1 MSLENAGGSPAYR
14 ILAIE
19 TSCDETAAAVVADG
33 RHILSNRVASQIE
46 LHRRFGGVYP
56 EVASRQHVL
65 AIQTVVEDA
74 LADASVAHVR
84 ELDAIAVTNGP
95 GLAGSLLVGVNLAK
109 GLAFASG
116 LPLVPVNHLE
126 GHIYSNWLCTD
137 SSPLAESPTS
147 GDSNGRRCGFAPD
160 IVLKQRSGSAS
171 DIALKQRSGSA
182 SDIALKQRSDSASEQ
197 FPALILIVSGG
208 HTELVLMEDH
218 CRYRLLGATLDD
230 AAGEA
235 FDKVARLLELGYP
248 GGPAIQTAA
257 ETGDARR
264 FHLPRPLTRPGRRTE
279 LQPDAQASPLPAIL
293 PVRGEHRFNFSFSG
307 LKTAVLN
314 LMRQLERDGTEARQP
329 QTVVDIAAAFQMAV
343 VDVLVGKTAD
353 AATEFAVKQ
362 VCICGGV
369 SANRLLRRTAEQHFA
384 EMGLPLR
391 CPPLYL
397 CTDNAAMIGA
407 AAYHRRSYIAAR
419 QRSSKGRAHLQASE
433 VVAHST
439 LHGQPTESPARDL
452 LALDVYASLPLVD
465 SMRL

>member
-1 MSLENAGGSPAYR
+1 MSLENAGGSPACR

-84 ELDAIAVTNGP
+84 ELDAIAVTHGP

-126 GHIYSNWLCTD
+126 GHIYSNWLYTD

-147 GDSNGRRCGFAPD
+147 GDSNGRRCGSAPD
-160 IVLKQRSGSAS
+160 IAR
-171 DIALKQRSGSA
+171 
-182 SDIALKQRSDSASEQ
+182 KQRSDSASEQ

-208 HTELVLMEDH
+208 HTELVLMEGH
-218 CRYRLLGATLDD
+218 CRYRRLGATLDD

-248 GGPAIQTAA
+248 GGPAMQTAA

-264 FHLPRPLTRPGRRTE
+264 FHLPRPLTRPGQRAER
-279 LQPDAQASPLPAIL
+279 QPDAQASPLPAIL

-314 LMRQLERDGTEARQP
+314 LMRQLERDGTGARQP

-369 SANRLLRRTAEQHFA
+369 SANGLLRRTAEQHFA
-384 EMGLPLR
+384 KMDLPLR
-391 CPPLYL
+391 CPPLFL

-407 AAYHRRSYIAAR
+407 AAYHRRSHSSAR
-419 QRSSKGRAHLQASE
+419 QRSPKGREHRQASE
-433 VVAHST
+433 AAAHST
-439 LHGQPTESPARDL
+439 PHDLPIEPSARDL

>member
-74 LADASVAHVR
+74 LADASIAHVR

-160 IVLKQRSGSAS
+160 I
-171 DIALKQRSGSA
+171 ALKQQSGSA

-439 LHGQPTESPARDL
+439 LHGQPTESPTRDL

>member
-1 MSLENAGGSPAYR
+1 MSLESAGGSPACR

-137 SSPLAESPTS
+137 SSPAADSPTS
-147 GDSNGRRCGFAPD
+147 EDSDWHRCGLAPD
-160 IVLKQRSGSAS
+160 IALKQRSGSN
-171 DIALKQRSGSA
+171 IALKQRSGSA
-182 SDIALKQRSDSASEQ
+182 SDIALKQRGGSASEL

-208 HTELVLMEDH
+208 HTQLVLMEDH

-248 GGPAIQTAA
+248 GGPAIQAAA

-369 SANRLLRRTAEQHFA
+369 SANGLLRRTAEQHFA

-419 QRSSKGRAHLQASE
+419 QRSSKGSEQRQASE
-433 VVAHST
+433 AVAHST
-439 LHGQPTESPARDL
+439 LHGQPNKPSARDL

>member
-137 SSPLAESPTS
+137 SSPVAESPTS
-147 GDSNGRRCGFAPD
+147 GDSNWRRCGFAPD
-160 IVLKQRSGSAS
+160 IALKQRSGSAS

-182 SDIALKQRSDSASEQ
+182 SEL

-248 GGPAIQTAA
+248 GGPAIQAAA

-264 FHLPRPLTRPGRRTE
+264 FHLPRPLTRPGRRAE
-279 LQPDAQASPLPAIL
+279 RQPDAQASPLPAIL

-369 SANRLLRRTAEQHFA
+369 SANGLLRRTAEQHFA

-419 QRSSKGRAHLQASE
+419 QRSSKGRAHRQASE
-433 VVAHST
+433 AVAHST

>member
-1 MSLENAGGSPAYR
+1 MR
-14 ILAIE
+14 
-19 TSCDETAAAVVADG
+19 
-33 RHILSNRVASQIE
+33 
-46 LHRRFGGVYP
+46 
-56 EVASRQHVL
+56 
-65 AIQTVVEDA
+65 
-74 LADASVAHVR
+74 
-84 ELDAIAVTNGP
+84 
-95 GLAGSLLVGVNLAK
+95 
-109 GLAFASG
+109 
-116 LPLVPVNHLE
+116 
-126 GHIYSNWLCTD
+126 
-137 SSPLAESPTS
+137 
-147 GDSNGRRCGFAPD
+147 FAP
-160 IVLKQRSGSAS
+160 
-171 DIALKQRSGSA
+171 DIALKQQSGSA

-248 GGPAIQTAA
+248 GGPAIQAAA

-369 SANRLLRRTAEQHFA
+369 SANGLLRRTAEQHFA

-419 QRSSKGRAHLQASE
+419 QRSSKGRAHRQASE
-433 VVAHST
+433 AVAHST

>member
-1 MSLENAGGSPAYR
+1 MSLKNAGGSPACR

-74 LADASVAHVR
+74 LADASIPHVR
-84 ELDAIAVTNGP
+84 ELDAIAVTHGP

-126 GHIYSNWLCTD
+126 GHIYSNWLYTD
-137 SSPLAESPTS
+137 S
-147 GDSNGRRCGFAPD
+147 APD
-160 IVLKQRSGSAS
+160 IAR
-171 DIALKQRSGSA
+171 
-182 SDIALKQRSDSASEQ
+182 KQRSDSAFEQ

-218 CRYRLLGATLDD
+218 CRYRRLGATLDD

-248 GGPAIQTAA
+248 GGPAIQAAA
-257 ETGDARR
+257 ETGDPRR
-264 FHLPRPLTRPGRRTE
+264 FHLPRPLMRPGRRTE
-279 LQPDAQASPLPAIL
+279 RQPDAQASPLPAIL

-314 LMRQLERDGTEARQP
+314 LMRQLEREGTEARHT
-329 QTVVDIAAAFQMAV
+329 QTAADIAAVFQMAV

-353 AATEFAVKQ
+353 AAAEFAVKQ

-369 SANRLLRRTAEQHFA
+369 SANGLLRRTAEQHFA

-407 AAYHRRSYIAAR
+407 AAYYRRSYIAAR
-419 QRSSKGRAHLQASE
+419 QSSPQDRAHGQPAE
-433 VVAHST
+433 AAAHST
-439 LHGQPTESPARDL
+439 PRDRPIASSARDL
-452 LALDVYASLPLVD
+452 LALDVYASLPLMD
-465 SMRL
+465 STGL

>member
-1 MSLENAGGSPAYR
+1 MSFESAGGSPAYR

-137 SSPLAESPTS
+137 CSPVADSPTS
-147 GDSNGRRCGFAPD
+147 GDSNWRRCGFAPD
-160 IVLKQRSGSAS
+160 I
-171 DIALKQRSGSA
+171 ALKQRSG
-182 SDIALKQRSDSASEQ
+182 SASEQ

-248 GGPAIQTAA
+248 GGPAIQAA
-257 ETGDARR
+257 AQTGDARR

-279 LQPDAQASPLPAIL
+279 IQPGAQASPLPAIL

-369 SANRLLRRTAEQHFA
+369 SANGLLRRTAEQHFA

-407 AAYHRRSYIAAR
+407 AAYHRRSYIAAG
-419 QRSSKGRAHLQASE
+419 QRSSKGSEQRQAAE
-433 VVAHST
+433 AVAHST
-439 LHGQPTESPARDL
+439 LHGQPNKPSARDL

>member
-1 MSLENAGGSPAYR
+1 MSLGHAGDPPAYR

-33 RHILSNRVASQIE
+33 RRILSNRVASQIE

-65 AIQTVVEDA
+65 AIQNVVESA

-84 ELDAIAVTNGP
+84 ELDAIAVTHGP

-116 LPLVPVNHLE
+116 LPLIPVNHLE
-126 GHIYSNWLCTD
+126 GHIYSNWLDTD
-137 SSPLAESPTS
+137 SSPAAESASSAESS
-147 GDSNGRRCGFAPD
+147 GDVGGTASHAARN
-160 IVLKQRSGSAS
+160 QRGGSAS
-171 DIALKQRSGSA
+171 
-182 SDIALKQRSDSASEQ
+182 EP
-197 FPALILIVSGG
+197 FPSLILIVSGG
-208 HTELVLMEDH
+208 HTELVLMEGH
-218 CRYRLLGATLDD
+218 GRYRLLGATLDD

-248 GGPAIQTAA
+248 GGPAIQAAA
-257 ETGDARR
+257 ETGEALR
-264 FHLPRPLTRPGRRTE
+264 FELPRPLMRPGRRAE
-279 LQPDAQASPLPAIL
+279 RQPSSQGSSLPVFL

-314 LMRQLERDGTEARQP
+314 LMRQLEREGTAARQA
-329 QTVVDIAAAFQMAV
+329 QTAADIAAAFQTAV

-353 AATEFAVKQ
+353 AAVEFGVKQ

-369 SANRLLRRTAEQHFA
+369 SANGLLRRTAEQHFA
-384 EMGLPLR
+384 RIGLLLR
-391 CPPLYL
+391 CPPLFL

-407 AAYHRRSYIAAR
+407 AAYFKRPQTSAR
-419 QRSSKGRAHLQASE
+419 QHSSMGRAHRQASE
-433 VVAHST
+433 TAARST
-439 LHGQPTESPARDL
+439 LHEQPSARDP

-465 SMRL
+465 STG

>member
-1 MSLENAGGSPAYR
+1 MSFESAGGSPAYR

-137 SSPLAESPTS
+137 SSPAADSPTS
-147 GDSNGRRCGFAPD
+147 GDSDWHRCGLAP
-160 IVLKQRSGSAS
+160 
-171 DIALKQRSGSA
+171 
-182 SDIALKQRSDSASEQ
+182 DIALKQRSDSASEQ

-248 GGPAIQTAA
+248 GGPAIQAAA

-369 SANRLLRRTAEQHFA
+369 SANGLLRRTAEQHFA

-407 AAYHRRSYIAAR
+407 AAYHRRSYIAAG
-419 QRSSKGRAHLQASE
+419 QRSSKGSEQRQAAE
-433 VVAHST
+433 AVAHST
-439 LHGQPTESPARDL
+439 LHGQPNKPSARDL

>member
-1 MSLENAGGSPAYR
+1 MSLESAGGSPACR

-137 SSPLAESPTS
+137 SSPVAESPTS
-147 GDSNGRRCGFAPD
+147 GDSNWRRCGFAP
-160 IVLKQRSGSAS
+160 

-182 SDIALKQRSDSASEQ
+182 SEL

-248 GGPAIQTAA
+248 GGPAIQAAA

-314 LMRQLERDGTEARQP
+314 LMRQLERDGTEARQT
-329 QTVVDIAAAFQMAV
+329 QTVVDMAAAFQMAV

-369 SANRLLRRTAEQHFA
+369 SANGLLRRTAEQHFA

-419 QRSSKGRAHLQASE
+419 QRSSKGRAQRQAAE
-433 VVAHST
+433 AVAHST

>member
-137 SSPLAESPTS
+137 SSPVAESPTS
-147 GDSNGRRCGFAPD
+147 GDSNWRRCGFAP
-160 IVLKQRSGSAS
+160 

-248 GGPAIQTAA
+248 GGPAIQAA
-257 ETGDARR
+257 SETGDARR

-314 LMRQLERDGTEARQP
+314 LMRQLERDGTEARQT
-329 QTVVDIAAAFQMAV
+329 QTVVDMAAAFQMAV

-369 SANRLLRRTAEQHFA
+369 SANGLLRRTAEQHFA

-407 AAYHRRSYIAAR
+407 AAFHRRSHIAAR
-419 QRSSKGRAHLQASE
+419 QRSPKGREHHQASE
-433 VVAHST
+433 AAAHST
-439 LHGQPTESPARDL
+439 PHDLPIEPSARDL

>member
-1 MSLENAGGSPAYR
+1 MSFESAGGSPAYR

-137 SSPLAESPTS
+137 SSPVAESPTS
-147 GDSNGRRCGFAPD
+147 GDSNWRRCGLAP
-160 IVLKQRSGSAS
+160 

-248 GGPAIQTAA
+248 GGPAIQAAA

-369 SANRLLRRTAEQHFA
+369 SANGLLRRTAEQHFA

-419 QRSSKGRAHLQASE
+419 QRSSKGRAHRQASE
-433 VVAHST
+433 AVAHST

>member
-1 MSLENAGGSPAYR
+1 MSFESAGGSPAYR

-137 SSPLAESPTS
+137 CSPVADSPTS
-147 GDSNGRRCGFAPD
+147 GDSNWRRCGLAP
-160 IVLKQRSGSAS
+160 
-171 DIALKQRSGSA
+171 DIALKQRSG
-182 SDIALKQRSDSASEQ
+182 SASEQ

-248 GGPAIQTAA
+248 GGPAIQAA
-257 ETGDARR
+257 AQTGDARR

-279 LQPDAQASPLPAIL
+279 IQPGAQASPLPAIL

-369 SANRLLRRTAEQHFA
+369 SANGLLRRTAEQHFA

-407 AAYHRRSYIAAR
+407 AAYHRRSYIAAG
-419 QRSSKGRAHLQASE
+419 QRSSKGSEQRQAAE
-433 VVAHST
+433 AVAHST
-439 LHGQPTESPARDL
+439 LHGQPNKPSARDL

>member
-1 MSLENAGGSPAYR
+1 MSFESAGGSPAYR

-137 SSPLAESPTS
+137 CSPVADSPTS
-147 GDSNGRRCGFAPD
+147 GDSNWRRCGFAPD
-160 IVLKQRSGSAS
+160 I
-171 DIALKQRSGSA
+171 ALKQRSG
-182 SDIALKQRSDSASEQ
+182 SASEQ

-208 HTELVLMEDH
+208 HTELVLMEGH

-248 GGPAIQTAA
+248 GGPAIQAA
-257 ETGDARR
+257 AQTGDARR

-279 LQPDAQASPLPAIL
+279 IQPGAQASPLPAIL

-369 SANRLLRRTAEQHFA
+369 SANGLLRRTAEQHFA

-407 AAYHRRSYIAAR
+407 AAYHRRSYIAAG
-419 QRSSKGRAHLQASE
+419 QRSSKGSEQRQAAE
-433 VVAHST
+433 AVAHST
-439 LHGQPTESPARDL
+439 LHGQPNKPSARDL

>member
-137 SSPLAESPTS
+137 SSPVAESPTS
-147 GDSNGRRCGFAPD
+147 GDSNWRRCGFAPD
-160 IVLKQRSGSAS
+160 I
-171 DIALKQRSGSA
+171 ALKQRGSA

-248 GGPAIQTAA
+248 GGPAIQAAA

-369 SANRLLRRTAEQHFA
+369 SANGLLRRTAEQHFA

-419 QRSSKGRAHLQASE
+419 QRSSKGRAHRQASE
-433 VVAHST
+433 AVAHST

>member
-137 SSPLAESPTS
+137 SSPVAESPTS
-147 GDSNGRRCGFAPD
+147 GDSNWRRCGFAPD
-160 IVLKQRSGSAS
+160 I
-171 DIALKQRSGSA
+171 ALKQRSG
-182 SDIALKQRSDSASEQ
+182 SASEQ

-248 GGPAIQTAA
+248 GGPAIQAAA

-279 LQPDAQASPLPAIL
+279 LQPDAQASPLPAFL

-314 LMRQLERDGTEARQP
+314 LMRQLERDRTEARQP

-369 SANRLLRRTAEQHFA
+369 SANGLLRRTAEQHFA

-419 QRSSKGRAHLQASE
+419 QRSSKGRAHRQASE
-433 VVAHST
+433 AVAHST
-439 LHGQPTESPARDL
+439 LHGQPTESPARDF